1 MKEKKFVVALA
12 LCKKRYKKI
21 NSQRLE
27 QCGQNK
33 LNLLS
38 TTVNNGNQEH
48 TSLYTNKKSVRLTD
62 FLSFTR
68 IPSWSQ
74 LLISSL
80 TLTLCLNPYSVFEN
94 IFLFLCYLFVIQT
107 EFLT

>member
-1 MKEKKFVVALA
+1 MKKKIVFSLA

-48 TSLYTNKKSVRLTD
+48 TSLYTNKKSVRLTNSL
-62 FLSFTR
+62 FHSH
-68 IPSWSQ
+68 S
-74 LLISSL
+74 LLVSAPHKFSHSNSL
-80 TLTLCLNPYSVFEN
+80 P
-94 IFLFLCYLFVIQT
+94 
-107 EFLT
+107 

>member
-1 MKEKKFVVALA
+1 MKKKIVFSLA

-38 TTVNNGNQEH
+38 TTVNSGNQEH
-48 TSLYTNKKSVRLTD
+48 TSLYTNKKSVRLTQKNPLD
-62 FLSFTR
+62 LQTLSLSLAF
-68 IPSWSQ
+68 PPG
-74 LLISSL
+74 LSS
-80 TLTLCLNPYSVFEN
+80 S
-94 IFLFLCYLFVIQT
+94 
-107 EFLT
+107 